1 MMVIKDVMV
10 NQGAGT
16 VRVFIYE
23 EGSRAGIRLPTR
35 GVEEPEAYQDFT
47 LEETWQMANA
57 LTAAAR
63 ILETTK
69 AAE

>member
-1 MMVIKDVMV
+1 MMLIKDVTV
-10 NQGAGT
+10 NRGGRKI
-16 VRVFIYE
+16 RVFIYE
-23 EGSRAGIRLPTR
+23 DGSRAGI
-35 GVEEPEAYQDFT
+35 GFSIDSHKEIYQDFT

-69 AAE
+69 AAEDK